1 MPKQLPTTAV
11 LLERELIVY
20 RRERSDIWQCRY
32 KVDGRWIRRTTKEYE
47 LEKAKL
53 KADRLRI
60 EDEIRAE
67 KKLPLI
73 TRRFKDVAL
82 ITLDEIE
89 KELKQLGL
97 DTTSRKYKDYY
108 TVITN
113 YLNPILGKRY
123 INKIDYDALDELR
136 MKREELMGKAPTH
149 STLLTHN
156 AVLNRVFKQASIM
169 GYITAES
176 IPQLDL
182 KGKKTVRR
190 PSFSY
195 KEVQTLLSKLEGW
208 KDKTINKQSQLM
220 RELLFDYVV
229 ILLDTGA
236 RPGKE
241 LYNLLWQQVEPQI
254 DPIQVSTG
262 KKNKNG
268 KEITKTD
275 LRRSVL
281 MTVTGKTG
289 TRQMV
294 GHKDT
299 LLALT
304 RIAKRIYDVEFPVL
318 YPLQNVATEKNED
331 KVILTSNK
339 CKPTNFNNMFDKFL
353 DEIKLAIDPVTKQK
367 RVLYSL
373 RHTYATF
380 KLTYDKVPIH
390 TLAKQMGTSVGMI
403 EKHYSHLKIK
413 DAVEQLRSDESRSLM
428 NMITSVSDMDKDKKK
443 LKDIR

>member
-1 MPKQLPTTAV
+1 MPKQSPTTTV
-11 LLERELIVY
+11 ILERELIVY
-20 RRERSDIWQCRY
+20 LRERSDVWQCRY
-32 KVDGRWIRRTTKEYE
+32 KIDGRWIRRTTKEHE
-47 LEKAKL
+47 LSKAKA
-53 KADRLRI
+53 KAGRLRI

-73 TRRFKDVAL
+73 TRRFNDVAL
-82 ITLDEIE
+82 ATLNEIE
-89 KELKQLGL
+89 KELKQIGL
-97 DTTSRKYKDYY
+97 DTTSSKYKDYF
-108 TVITN
+108 TVITK

-136 MKREELMGKAPTH
+136 MKREELMGKPPTH

-156 AVLNRVFKQASIM
+156 AVLSRVFKQASVM

-190 PSFSY
+190 PAFSFN
-195 KEVQTLLSKLEGW
+195 EVQKLLSKLETW
-208 KDKTINKQSQLM
+208 KNHTTNKQSQVM
-220 RELLFDYVV
+220 RELLFDYVC

-241 LYNLLWQQVEPQI
+241 LYNLRWQQVEPKI
-254 DPIQVSTG
+254 DPVTIKTG
-262 KKNKNG
+262 KKDKKG
-268 KEITKTD
+268 REIVETD

-281 MTVTGKTG
+281 LTVSGKTG
-289 TRQMV
+289 ERQTV

-299 LLALT
+299 VLALT
-304 RIAKRIYDVEFPVL
+304 RIAKRIYDVDFPVM
-318 YPLQNVATEKNED
+318 YPLQNVAITNNTD
-331 KVILTSNK
+331 LVIRTSNR
-339 CKPTNFNNMFDKFL
+339 CVPTNFNNMFDKFL
-353 DEIKLAIDPVTKQK
+353 TEHNLAIDPVTNQK

-390 TLAKQMGTSVGMI
+390 TLAKQMGTSVAMI
-403 EKHYSHLKIK
+403 EKHYSHLNIK

-428 NMITSVSDMDKDKKK
+428 NMVTSFSDMANDKVK
-443 LKDIR
+443 LRNVR

>member
-1 MPKQLPTTAV
+1 MPKQLPTTTV

-32 KVDGRWIRRTTKEYE
+32 KIDGRWIRKTTKEHE
-47 LEKAKL
+47 LDKAKL

-73 TRRFKDVAL
+73 TRRFRDVAL

-97 DTTSRKYKDYY
+97 DTTNSKYKDYHA
-108 TVITN
+108 VITN
-113 YLNPILGKRY
+113 YLIPILGKRY
-123 INKIDYDALDELR
+123 INKIDYDVLDELR
-136 MKREELMGKAPTH
+136 MKREELMGKAPTR

-169 GYITAES
+169 GYITIES

-182 KGKKTVRR
+182 KGRKTVKR
-190 PSFSY
+190 PAFTY
-195 KEVQTLLSKLEGW
+195 TEIQTLLSELKSW
-208 KDKTINKQSQLM
+208 KDKTTNKQSQLM

-241 LYNLLWQQVEPQI
+241 LYNLLWQQVEPKN
-254 DPIQVSTG
+254 DPIEIKTG
-262 KKNKNG
+262 ELDEEGN
-268 KEITKTD
+268 EITRTD

-281 MTVTGKTG
+281 LTVTGKTG
-289 TRQMV
+289 TRQIV

-299 LLALT
+299 VTALT
-304 RIAKRIYDVEFPVL
+304 NIAKRNYDVEFSAL
-318 YPLQNVATEKNED
+318 YPLQNVATANNTD

-339 CKPTNFNNMFDKFL
+339 SKPTNFNNMFDKFL
-353 DEIKLAIDPVTKQK
+353 AETGLSIDPVRKQK

-390 TLAKQMGTSVGMI
+390 LLARQMGNSVAMI
-403 EKHYSHLKIK
+403 EKHYDHMIIK
-413 DAVEQLRSDESRSLM
+413 NAVEHLRSNESRSLM
-428 NMITSVSDMDKDKKK
+428 NMVTSVSDMKIDK
-443 LKDIR
+443 